1 MNHRMAWV
9 DKDHND
15 HLVSS
20 PLLHTGSP
28 TSRPGC
34 PEPHP
39 AWIWHCLTLKKMNNE
54 WSGVCFGV
62 GPTGV
67 EGRFQSSST
76 NMTWCHL
83 VDINM
88 CSLQSPGSGAHTQV
102 SRLPHGLRG
111 TALSVSLSTKRESE
125 QEEINSMKSR
135 PSPGIWGNLSI
146 DSYFSWDTQLLSPVV
161 SPFPSTQPKQ
171 TKQKAFGTKQNQ
183 MRCGSHRAA
192 LFLVAEQHSFRCCKA
207 RAVWLSATCLTT
219 RNKAA
224 LQCSDW

>member
-1 MNHRMAWV
+1 MKWCLLWCWTHQSGGEIPEQQHQRDM
-9 DKDHND
+9 
-15 HLVSS
+15 VSS
-20 PLLHTGSP
+20 CGYQHVFP
-28 TSRPGC
+28 
-34 PEPHP
+34 
-39 AWIWHCLTLKKMNNE
+39 
-54 WSGVCFGV
+54 
-62 GPTGV
+62 
-67 EGRFQSSST
+67 
-76 NMTWCHL
+76 
-83 VDINM
+83 
-88 CSLQSPGSGAHTQV
+88 
-102 SRLPHGLRG
+102 
-111 TALSVSLSTKRESE
+111 SVSWLRCSHPGEQAASWLEGNGFVCVIKHKTWSE